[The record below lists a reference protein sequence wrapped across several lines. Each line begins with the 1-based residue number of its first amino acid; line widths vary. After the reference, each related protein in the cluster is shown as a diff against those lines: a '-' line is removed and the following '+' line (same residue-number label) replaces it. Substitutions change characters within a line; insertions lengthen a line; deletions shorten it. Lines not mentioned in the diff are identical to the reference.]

1 MPSADPTSA
10 DPASVRPTIG
20 GASVERAGDALHF
33 AGALLRADVAA
44 LCKQATTTRL
54 EGVRRFDLTAAS
66 RVDSAGVALL
76 AELAERCGGVVID
89 GAPAG
94 LAELRAAYRLTP
106 ALAFGTA

>member
-1 MPSADPTSA
+1 M
-10 DPASVRPTIG
+10 V
-20 GASVERAGDALHF
+20 ASVERAGEAQGVT
-33 AGALLRADVAA
+33 GAVMRADVAG
-44 LCKQATTTRL
+44 LWRQATSQLQGIRRL
-54 EGVRRFDLTAAS
+54 DLTAVA

-76 AELAERCGGVVID
+76 AELAGRCDGVVID